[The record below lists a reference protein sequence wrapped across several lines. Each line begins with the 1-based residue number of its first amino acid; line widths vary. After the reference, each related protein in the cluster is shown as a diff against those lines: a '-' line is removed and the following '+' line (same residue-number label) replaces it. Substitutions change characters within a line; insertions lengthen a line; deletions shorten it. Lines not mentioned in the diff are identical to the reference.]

1 MKVTIR
7 FSIKFKRQI
16 CVQHAWQ
23 LCLHSEIFWQNH
35 FKISTTIEPKETK
48 TLALWQPKENIDAT
62 SIIPDIKNHLNTLA
76 SKIEDLQPLI
86 KRNVTVASPANERIV
101 YDLQTA
107 LDIIVAHAW
116 RHYEQAKMK

>member
-1 MKVTIR
+1 
-7 FSIKFKRQI
+7 
-16 CVQHAWQ
+16 
-23 LCLHSEIFWQNH
+23 
-35 FKISTTIEPKETK
+35 
-48 TLALWQPKENIDAT
+48 QPKENIDAT

-116 RHYEQAKMK
+116 RHFEQAKKLK